1 MKLRDY
7 LRKAK
12 DIVFDSVSGITSDN
26 VQDAVKVAYDKG
38 SEALSVANGKITQ
51 AQADARYL
59 GINAKAKDAD
69 LLDGK
74 DSTAYVLTSNISN
87 AVDSTSTV
95 HVASSKAA
103 NTAYNRG
110 DEALGVANSK
120 INQTQADARYLLKTA
135 KAVDADKLD
144 GKDSTD
150 FILTDNIS
158 SATNSTSTTTVSNS
172 LATKNTYDRANAAH
186 TLIAS
191 KDSEYNSKFEK
202 LASRNKVNGYAGLD
216 SAGLLS
222 PNQIPGQTIVNVE
235 TYASTTERNAD
246 TGNGKGDMAIIESAG
261 KASLFIL
268 KIDPEGAVTTDADWL
283 ALQTNVTVD
292 VHSWNKRNGN
302 VMPALGDYSTELIL
316 HNEEKLDG
324 YLNALE
330 ASVPTTPGDLNAYSK
345 AESDG
350 RFINKSAISDSVSS
364 TSTTNV
370 SNSKATKTAYD
381 KGNQALSVANS
392 KITQAQGDARYLNK
406 TAKAVDADKLDGK
419 DSTAFI
425 LTTSISTA
433 TNSTSTTLVSA
444 ASATKVTYD
453 RATTALNTANGKL
466 SQADADELYLAID
479 GKAADAD
486 LLDGHDATYFLSTTG
501 KAADADKLDGQHG
514 SFYQN
519 AANLNAGIVPNA
531 RLPATALRSDAQIKD
546 IAGQLAEG
554 TQTRITVDYDTA
566 NKVYN
571 YNVAVQSDNNFNNSY
586 KSKLD
591 NLANNQW
598 SVINNHKTVKTGD
611 RIILDMTSVGTIIVT
626 LPPTP
631 KAGDAVMVADGTGL
645 AGQGK
650 TITIDRNDQNIMSLA
665 EDLNFD
671 IPGYLTTLV
680 FLNPVRG
687 WVVMN

>member
-12 DIVFDSVSGITSDN
+12 DIVFESVSGISNDN
-26 VQDAVKVAYDKG
+26 VQDAV
-38 SEALSVANGKITQ
+38 
-51 AQADARYL
+51 
-59 GINAKAKDAD
+59 
-69 LLDGK
+69 
-74 DSTAYVLTSNISN
+74 
-87 AVDSTSTV
+87 
-95 HVASSKAA
+95 
-103 NTAYNRG
+103 
-110 DEALGVANSK
+110 
-120 INQTQADARYLLKTA
+120 
-135 KAVDADKLD
+135 
-144 GKDSTD
+144 
-150 FILTDNIS
+150 
-158 SATNSTSTTTVSNS
+158 
-172 LATKNTYDRANAAH
+172 
-186 TLIAS
+186 
-191 KDSEYNSKFEK
+191 
-202 LASRNKVNGYAGLD
+202 
-216 SAGLLS
+216 
-222 PNQIPGQTIVNVE
+222 
-235 TYASTTERNAD
+235 
-246 TGNGKGDMAIIESAG
+246 
-261 KASLFIL
+261 
-268 KIDPEGAVTTDADWL
+268 
-283 ALQTNVTVD
+283 
-292 VHSWNKRNGN
+292 
-302 VMPALGDYSTELIL
+302 
-316 HNEEKLDG
+316 
-324 YLNALE
+324 
-330 ASVPTTPGDLNAYSK
+330 
-345 AESDG
+345 
-350 RFINKSAISDSVSS
+350 
-364 TSTTNV
+364 
-370 SNSKATKTAYD
+370 KTAYD

-392 KITQAQGDARYLNK
+392 KMTQAQGDARYLNK
-406 TAKAVDADKLDGK
+406 TAKAVDSDKLDGK

-433 TNSTSTTLVSA
+433 TNSTSTTLVTA

-479 GKAADAD
+479 GKATDAN
-486 LLDGHDATYFLSTTG
+486 LLDGKDSTYFLSTTG

-514 SFYQN
+514 SFYQS
-519 AANLNAGIVPNA
+519 ASNLNAGTVPNA

-554 TQTRITVDYDTA
+554 NQTRITVDYDTA

-571 YNVAVQSDNNFNNSY
+571 FAATVQSDNNFNNSY

-598 SVINNHKTVKTGD
+598 LVINNHKTVKTGD

-626 LPPTP
+626 LPATP

-650 TITIDRNDQNIMSLA
+650 KITIDRNEQKIMSLD